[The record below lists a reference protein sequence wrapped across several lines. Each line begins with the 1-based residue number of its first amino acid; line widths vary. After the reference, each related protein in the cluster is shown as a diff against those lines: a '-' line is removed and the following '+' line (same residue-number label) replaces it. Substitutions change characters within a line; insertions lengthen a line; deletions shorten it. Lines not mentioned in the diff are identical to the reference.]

1 MVNVGT
7 MNLVIG
13 TWADIEKENDKEE
26 RQVYLCWKH
35 TVHGSWNTEL

>member
-1 MVNVGT
+1 MYAAITVNVGT

-26 RQVYLCWKH
+26 R
-35 TVHGSWNTEL
+35 